1 MPLFRAEL
9 YTPEGARRT
18 VRREAASENDL
29 LRELAAERC
38 TVVSV
43 KEEKPRA
50 WSLGGKSRRKKLSLE
65 EQHLFCATLSSF
77 MRSGLSLTEVLKLL
91 QKQTRG
97 KNLKPIYTELRESV
111 EGGRSLAASMAALG
125 VFRPGLVGMVE
136 SGEKSASL
144 GEILEKA
151 GELIQNEISLRRKI
165 QTALTYPVLM
175 LFVGMGVV
183 IFLLSFVV
191 PRLTALVI
199 ESGAQLPLIT
209 RMLIFVSDAVRA
221 GIIPF
226 AAAVALLALYMR
238 RKHKKIS
245 LPLFREARENLY
257 LRAHLQP
264 DRHAPARR
272 HPARPGAQTHRTA
285 GPRQGPPLNSR
296 GLHKRRLPLLAGAR
310 KRRLLPRRNNHGNP
324 SRRSRRHPRRNLRT
338 PRRGLLGIRPDL
350 HAEMGLARRTA
361 DNPGHGPA
369 SRLRSSR
376 RPPADIRSVEFGGEV
391 GRYIFARCSNMLN
404 YNYYFMV

>member
-9 YTPEGARRT
+9 YTPDGARRT

-50 WSLGGKSRRKKLSLE
+50 WSFGGKSRRKKLSLE

-221 GIIPF
+221 GIVPF
-226 AAAVALLALYMR
+226 AAAAALLALY
-238 RKHKKIS
+238 
-245 LPLFREARENLY
+245 L
-257 LRAHLQP
+257 
-264 DRHAPARR
+264 
-272 HPARPGAQTHRTA
+272 
-285 GPRQGPPLNSR
+285 
-296 GLHKRRLPLLAGAR
+296 
-310 KRRLLPRRNNHGNP
+310 RRNTKKSP
-324 SRRSRRHPRRNLRT
+324 C
-338 PRRGLLGIRPDL
+338 
-350 HAEMGLARRTA
+350 
-361 DNPGHGPA
+361 
-369 SRLRSSR
+369 RSSAKR
-376 RPPADIRSVEFGGEV
+376 AKT
-391 GRYIFARCSNMLN
+391 
-404 YNYYFMV
+404 

>member
-9 YTPEGARRT
+9 YTPDGARRT

-50 WSLGGKSRRKKLSLE
+50 WSFGGKSRRKKLSLE

-111 EGGRSLAASMAALG
+111 EGGRSLAASMASLG

-226 AAAVALLALYMR
+226 AAAAALLALYLR

-245 LPLFREARENLY
+245 LPLFRDPLDPVKGRLSTVADYIKEGYRFSQALEKEGSFPEEITTVIRVGEAGGTLAETSERL
-257 LRAHLQP
+257 
-264 DRHAPARR
+264 
-272 HPARPGAQTHRTA
+272 GASCWEYAQSSMQKWATLA
-285 GPRQGPPLNSR
+285 EPLIILVM
-296 GLHKRRLPLLAGAR
+296 GLLVGFVVVAVLLPIFDLSSLAGR
-310 KRRLLPRRNNHGNP
+310 
-324 SRRSRRHPRRNLRT
+324 
-338 PRRGLLGIRPDL
+338 
-350 HAEMGLARRTA
+350 
-361 DNPGHGPA
+361 
-369 SRLRSSR
+369 
-376 RPPADIRSVEFGGEV
+376 
-391 GRYIFARCSNMLN
+391 
-404 YNYYFMV
+404 

>member
-1 MPLFRAEL
+1 
-9 YTPEGARRT
+9 
-18 VRREAASENDL
+18 
-29 LRELAAERC
+29 
-38 TVVSV
+38 
-43 KEEKPRA
+43 
-50 WSLGGKSRRKKLSLE
+50 
-65 EQHLFCATLSSF
+65 

-97 KNLKPIYTELRESV
+97 KKLKPIYTELRESV
-111 EGGRSLAASMAALG
+111 EGGRSLAASMASLG
-125 VFRPGLVGMVE
+125 VFRPSLVGMVE

-165 QTALTYPVLM
+165 QTALTYPLLM
-175 LFVGMGVV
+175 LFVGVGVV

-209 RMLIFVSDAVRA
+209 RMLIFVSSAVRA

-226 AAAVALLALYMR
+226 AAAIALLALYMS
-238 RKHKKIS
+238 RKGKKILHPA
-245 LPLFREARENLY
+245 LPRSARKPD

-272 HPARPGAQTHRTA
+272 HPARPGAQAHRTA
-285 GPRQGPPLNSR
+285 GPRQGPLLNRR

-310 KRRLLPRRNNHGNP
+310 KRRLLPRRNNDCNP
-324 SRRSRRHPRRNLRT
+324 GRRSRRHTRRNLRT
-338 PRRGLLGIRPDL
+338 PRRRLLGIRPVL
-350 HAEMGLARRTA
+350 HAEMGHPRRTP
-361 DNPGHGPA
+361 DNPSHGPA
-369 SRLRSSR
+369 RRLRSSS
-376 RPPADIRSVEFGGEV
+376 RPAPDIRSVESGGEV
-391 GRYIFARCSNMLN
+391 KNR
-404 YNYYFMV
+404 

>member
-9 YTPEGARRT
+9 YTPDGARRT

-50 WSLGGKSRRKKLSLE
+50 WSFGGRSRRKKLSLE

-111 EGGRSLAASMAALG
+111 EGGRSLAASMASLG

-226 AAAVALLALYMR
+226 AAAVLLALYLR

-245 LPLFREARENLY
+245 LPLFREARENLTFALIFSQTGTL
-257 LRAHLQP
+257 LRTGIPLVQALKLTEPLDPVRGRLSTVADYIKEGYRFSQALEKEGSFP
-264 DRHAPARR
+264 EEITTVIRVGEAGGTLAETSERL
-272 HPARPGAQTHRTA
+272 GTSCWEYAQSSMQKWATLA
-285 GPRQGPPLNSR
+285 EPLIILVM
-296 GLHKRRLPLLAGAR
+296 GLLVGFVVVAVLLPIFDLSSLAGR
-310 KRRLLPRRNNHGNP
+310 
-324 SRRSRRHPRRNLRT
+324 
-338 PRRGLLGIRPDL
+338 
-350 HAEMGLARRTA
+350 
-361 DNPGHGPA
+361 
-369 SRLRSSR
+369 
-376 RPPADIRSVEFGGEV
+376 
-391 GRYIFARCSNMLN
+391 
-404 YNYYFMV
+404 